1 VTDAEEIARW
11 LIDPANRHRARDFP
25 AGQLDVDQPGLYAWF
40 SDADTREMLADA
52 LGGVFGELIYAGQAG
67 ASAKRSG
74 TERVATLRSRIG
86 GNHLRGNI
94 DSSTF
99 RKTLTAVLFERLGLR
114 LSGPGKL
121 DRASTQLV
129 SEWMQAHLSL
139 ATVACPDRATLAA
152 LEEDVL
158 QVLDPPLNLM
168 GMRPTPARTRLK
180 KLRHALEAHEPE
192 NQAAGLEAFESVPG
206 GSESQLDLLLAE
218 EFAVNPAMARWL
230 FDLDAHIE
238 VSPLGVA
245 INVWDGG
252 EDGCG
257 SLNAGEN
264 DLQVHLRIDGFEQAF
279 LIENKVWAAFQPEQ
293 ARRYG
298 ARADFHAARAV
309 LVTPRSRLGDETHRQ
324 YFDVVCAI
332 EDIADELG
340 RQAAEA
346 DGELGRR
353 MRWKAARLRGLAT
366 RIAPV
371 MRPDHSPTVAFTA
384 FCVEWLRQH
393 DDTIVANAKS
403 LRTAGNGWL
412 WFAIPKGLAYKCVH
426 GRVDLYV
433 TSHGFPGTRD
443 DLEAEVARAGALR
456 GFTAAADTKGNTV
469 LRWQG
474 ARVNPAEGVPADVA
488 PVTDALERCMLASSW
503 LSQQPWARP

>member
-1 VTDAEEIARW
+1 
-11 LIDPANRHRARDFP
+11 
-25 AGQLDVDQPGLYAWF
+25 
-40 SDADTREMLADA
+40 M
-52 LGGVFGELIYAGQAG
+52 
-67 ASAKRSG
+67 
-74 TERVATLRSRIG
+74 
-86 GNHLRGNI
+86 
-94 DSSTF
+94 
-99 RKTLTAVLFERLGLR
+99 
-114 LSGPGKL
+114 
-121 DRASTQLV
+121 
-129 SEWMQAHLSL
+129 
-139 ATVACPDRATLAA
+139 
-152 LEEDVL
+152 
-158 QVLDPPLNLM
+158 LDPPLNLM

-180 KLRHALEAHEPE
+180 ELRHALDAHERGDDAE
-192 NQAAGLEAFESVPG
+192 ELEAFEPVPG

-218 EFAVNPAMARWL
+218 ELAVNPAMSRWL
-230 FDLDAHIE
+230 FDLDACSE
-238 VSPLGVA
+238 VSPLEVA
-245 INVWDGG
+245 FNVWDGG

-257 SLNAGEN
+257 LPNAGEN
-264 DLQVHLRIDGFEQAF
+264 DLRAHLCIDGIEQAF
-279 LIENKVWAAFQPEQ
+279 LIENKVWAEFQPEQ
-293 ARRYG
+293 ARRYR

-309 LVTPRSRLGDETHRQ
+309 LITPRSRLGDETHRE

-332 EDIADELG
+332 EDIADELD

-353 MRWKAARLRGLAT
+353 LHWKAARLRGLAT
-366 RIAPV
+366 RITPE

-433 TSHGFPGTRD
+433 TSHGFQGTRE
-443 DLEAEVARAGALR
+443 DLEAEVARAGALG
-456 GFTAAADTKGNTV
+456 GFTVAADTKGNTV

-488 PVTDALERCMLASSW
+488 PVTEALERCMLVSSW